1 MKKILV
7 VEDDDVVRKNLST
20 FLARA
25 GYETEQ
31 AGDGIEAL
39 EKLDAASYDLLLSDI
54 VMPRMDGLALIERVC
69 SAWPKTRII
78 AMTAFFQSDSDG
90 RFSAAGAHDFIGK
103 PIMFDDLLAK
113 IERLLASNCRA

>member
-25 GYETEQ
+25 GYDADQ
-31 AGDGIEAL
+31 AGDGVEAL
-39 EKLDAASYDLLLSDI
+39 EKLNAGGYDLVLSDI

-69 SAWPKTRII
+69 SAWPDTRII
-78 AMTAFFQSDSDG
+78 AMTAYFQSDSDG

-113 IERLLASNCRA
+113 IERLLTRGFRG